1 MMNPNV
7 SLTEQA
13 KIVTI
18 FSAAVPSTS
27 RSDIVSMKGYNKCT
41 IILQQVKTTGVTGSA
56 ITLTQSVDVA
66 NTSAKALAFTKAWRA
81 LNSGTAGNTDALSS
95 FAVAS
100 NTFTTDT
107 TASVTDTYVIEI
119 NETDLDVANNFDCV
133 CLVMATAVN
142 ATVAATAILWP
153 AKFGG
158 TTPLTAIVD

>member
-13 KIVTI
+13 KIVNI
-18 FSAAVPSTS
+18 FSPATPSTS

-41 IILQQVKTTGVTGSA
+41 IIVTGVKTTGVTGSA
-56 ITLTQSVDVA
+56 ITLAQSTDVS
-66 NTSAKALAFTKAWRA
+66 NTNAKALAFTQAYRA
-81 LNSGTAGNTDALSS
+81 LNSGTAGNTDALSA

-107 TASVTDTYVIEI
+107 TASVSDTYVIEI

-142 ATVAATAILWP
+142 ETLSAVAILWP
-153 AKFGG
+153 AKFGK
-158 TTPLTAIVD
+158 TVPVSAIAD